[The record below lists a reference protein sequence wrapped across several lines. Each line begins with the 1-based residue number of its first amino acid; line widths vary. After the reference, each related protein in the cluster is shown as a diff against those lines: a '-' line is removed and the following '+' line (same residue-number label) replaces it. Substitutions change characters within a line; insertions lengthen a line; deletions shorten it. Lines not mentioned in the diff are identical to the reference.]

1 MSEST
6 GHRREHSKK
15 TKDAATRSAS
25 SLYFIAAETPLFLT
39 SMNAPW
45 IFLFVAAALSLAMR
59 SLLPAAPALSASAL
73 IAACVKINQCR
84 VCCRLGLIDA
94 DAHLGLG
101 RVVRRR
107 LAAAHRLLRRAHETF
122 HC

>member
-1 MSEST
+1 MNEST

-15 TKDAATRSAS
+15 TKDAATHSAS

-39 SMNAPW
+39 SMKAPW

-73 IAACVKINQCR
+73 IAACVETNQRR
-84 VCCRLGLIDA
+84 VCCRL
-94 DAHLGLG
+94 
-101 RVVRRR
+101 
-107 LAAAHRLLRRAHETF
+107 
-122 HC
+122 